1 MAEVTHRTHD
11 IHGLDGSPDLGLA
24 KLADEQHGVVSYGQ
38 LAMLGLGRG
47 AIEHRAHTGRLHRL
61 HRGVYAVGRRTVPR
75 EGRWLAAVF
84 ACGPDALLSHRSAAA
99 LWGLL
104 HDSRRTIDV
113 TVAGGSRPGSRGL
126 AVHNVRRLHHDDRAR
141 RDHIPVTSVSR
152 TLLDVASVLPPRRL
166 ARAVEEAERLWLF
179 DLRTLTELCER
190 SNGKRGVRPLREAID
205 RYRPGA
211 PVIRSDLER
220 LFVEVCDRAGLPR
233 PAMNLFVAGC
243 EVDAAWLDRGLV
255 VEVDGFEYHRTRGA
269 FETDRRRDAAL
280 QREGLRVLR
289 VTDRRLKDDPAG
301 IAEDIRALLG

>member
-24 KLADEQHGVVSYGQ
+24 NLADEQHGVVSYGQ

-220 LFVEVCDRAGLPR
+220 LFVEVCDRAGLPS